1 MYSANRFSGQGEG
14 ANLYTSSV
22 VALDADTGKLKW
34 YYQEIP
40 KDVWDYDSAYEC
52 VLIDRDGARRDAQ
65 AAGAYQQE
73 RVRVG
78 ARPHQRKIHRRVIRL
93 STITPGSPA

>member
-1 MYSANRFSGQGEG
+1 MRIFIPD
-14 ANLYTSSV
+14 SV

-52 VLIDRDGARRDAQ
+52 LLIDRPVRGVMRKLLVHINKSGYAWVLDRTNGEFIGAFPIVDNHTWLRA
-65 AAGAYQQE
+65 
-73 RVRVG
+73 
-78 ARPHQRKIHRRVIRL
+78 
-93 STITPGSPA
+93 